1 MPRARST
8 TACPCSSSAM
18 SWDEYLAPVKLDDS
32 GKEEMVALL
41 TAESEKVA
49 STISNYEVDRR
60 VNNSRTVDPTD
71 ATLIEP
77 LDAA

>member
-1 MPRARST
+1 MPVFLERDA
-8 TACPCSSSAM
+8 
-18 SWDEYLAPVKLDDS
+18 WDEYLAPVKLDDD
-32 GKEEMVALL
+32 GKQQMVSLL

-71 ATLIEP
+71 PALIEP
-77 LDAA
+77 LA